1 MLLFDSLLKIWNVEN
16 VHLGSD
22 LVSALACLDVDDLTH
37 GSSVWFLG
45 DALLTIVA
53 RRLSQLH
60 LPPWWLSV
68 PGFLTNEELSR
79 ELGPIRDGHLN
90 WIKLLRRN
98 PGLGAWA
105 EPEKRMESGAWVSH
119 RPGHSPN
126 WDLGQVTSIID
137 TLSLTDKYDSAQH
150 ETQSIAPCKSVHP
163 LFILKNHQ
171 LTFSKDLVSGT
182 M

>member
-1 MLLFDSLLKIWNVEN
+1 MPYFPYFDSLLKYLTCRECSPWLRSGFRTGPPGCGRS
-16 VHLGSD
+16 H
-22 LVSALACLDVDDLTH
+22 AWCLFMIPL
-37 GSSVWFLG
+37 

-68 PGFLTNEELSR
+68 PGFLTNEELSW

-105 EPEKRMESGAWVSH
+105 EPEKRMESGAWWVT
-119 RPGHSPN
+119 GLATALTGTWGGSPA
-126 WDLGQVTSIID
+126 LL
-137 TLSLTDKYDSAQH
+137 TLSLSLTNMIQHNMKLKVKYCANLS
-150 ETQSIAPCKSVHP
+150 TQ
-163 LFILKNHQ
+163 
-171 LTFSKDLVSGT
+171 
-182 M
+182 